1 MATSPIL
8 TTCACAQPTFASSCA
23 APACSIAEMLGDAE
37 HTADTIS
44 ALAAAA
50 ELAIYEVERDAP
62 ADFALWLDRSLSDAH
77 KLIRLARREA
87 LALAE
92 VISGVELACRP
103 LALGEGK

>member
-8 TTCACAQPTFASSCA
+8 ATCACAKPVSTPPCA
-23 APACSIAEMLGDAE
+23 APARSIDDMLGE
-37 HTADTIS
+37 GMHSADTIA
-44 ALAAAA
+44 ALAGAA

-87 LALAE
+87 LALAD
-92 VISGVELACRP
+92 VISSVELACRP
-103 LALGEGK
+103 ETAA

>member
-1 MATSPIL
+1 MTVTDIPGVDH
-8 TTCACAQPTFASSCA
+8 CAQPISTPPCA
-23 APACSIAEMLGDAE
+23 APARSIDDMLGE
-37 HTADTIS
+37 GMHSADTIA

-87 LALAE
+87 LALAD
-92 VISGVELACRP
+92 VISGVELACRS
-103 LALGEGK
+103 LALGEAK